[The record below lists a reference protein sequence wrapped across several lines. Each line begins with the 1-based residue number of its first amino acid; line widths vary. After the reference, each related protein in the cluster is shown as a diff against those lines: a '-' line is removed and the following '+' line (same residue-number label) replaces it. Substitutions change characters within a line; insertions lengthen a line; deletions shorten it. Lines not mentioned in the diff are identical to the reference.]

1 MGFSPC
7 FRMFVTVGLGVGLAP
22 CLIAQAKDGLTID
35 LDQDIRPEA
44 VHVHYFLTGG
54 FGGYGYGNLTDGTA
68 ASAQEVFLPIYRDGQ
83 RATSLKAVVYATGCE
98 LTAFALDPLPPIP
111 GRIRFECHKLRAVWL
126 KGVVTGYPH
135 PSELTVRV
143 RYIAHWSHAF
153 FGIADGPVLSLA
165 IAEVVPDRD
174 GKFAVEVPDF
184 ANDDLTK
191 SYKGQAEWSITGWKT
206 GTNDQYWLNS
216 YPQDSKIPGALAIQ
230 GEYPQRLQFIARQF

>member
-1 MGFSPC
+1 
-7 FRMFVTVGLGVGLAP
+7 MFVTVGLGVGLAL

-35 LDQDIRPEA
+35 LDPDIRPEA

-54 FGGYGYGNLTDGTA
+54 FGGYGDFTDRTA
-68 ASAQEVFLPIYRDGQ
+68 GSAQEVFLPIYRDGQ
-83 RATSLKAVVYATGCE
+83 RATSLKAVVYARGCE
-98 LTAFALDPLPPIP
+98 LAAFALDPLPPIP
-111 GRIRFECHKLRAVWL
+111 GRIRFECHKLRAVRL

-143 RYIAHWSHAF
+143 RYIAHWSHTF

-206 GTNDQYWLNS
+206 GTNDQYWLN
-216 YPQDSKIPGALAIQ
+216 PDAQDSKIPGALAIQ
-230 GEYPQRLQFIARQF
+230 REYPQRLQFIARQF